1 MVRSQLAISGIQTRT
16 GQSQMDS
23 RRNDGDYNNANDGG
37 GDIFADHDHHLMMR
51 VTFSMSG

>member
-37 GDIFADHDHHLMMR
+37 GDVFADHDHHLMMQ